1 MMKKGIFFLF
11 IIVNVFVIGANSLTF
26 GNVDYSGIDTSLD
39 YYSPTSASLGYQTF
53 FKPVNAETG
62 DPMPYYNESERMYYV
77 YFLLGNFSGYPKGGI
92 YRTKTKDFA
101 QFQPVLS
108 QILTG
113 EGYDIDS
120 HIGAGSAIK
129 KGKSH
134 YFFYTGFNNSP
145 NPSIVT
151 KAVLEDLSDKWLKEQ
166 TFIINAPEGYDKGE
180 FRDPHVYWDETR
192 NKYVMLVGSRN
203 GGKATIARFQ
213 SDDLDTWQQI
223 EGIAATTSNNP
234 KIYEVETDTW
244 IAECP
249 DIFKMG
255 DKWYLVFSRLDR
267 DDHRKT
273 FYRIAD
279 NPNGPWRKCSDEKG
293 HHETFDGLY
302 LYAAKTVS
310 DGTNRYVSGWA
321 SSGQERQSNGELH
334 WGGML
339 VTHKLIQQA
348 NGKLYPTVPDAVNAK
363 FSKAVEYKDIKQIG
377 SVSGNGNNFTL
388 QNGGKVVFN
397 RNVSSVKI
405 EMKID
410 ASQAQRKFGIAFG
423 AHDNQSDTYNL
434 TFDLSNSNKYNT
446 PALFM
451 SHYDKEY
458 NFTPLI
464 VPENKQFDVK
474 IIIERQVCVMYV
486 NGNVA
491 FTNHISNMEQNPW
504 MIFAD
509 EGVVKFSDIKIFKQ
523 DETPT
528 SGQNLVISN
537 GEDIGVNWWKAGST
551 NVEIVDWHPKDGN
564 STNKAMTIWISKN
577 SDVWS
582 GGGLGGLNIDVNAY
596 NTISMLV
603 YKNVAGTV
611 RLELQDGDGENNK
624 FFVSADY
631 NSPGTWQKLEFPF
644 PSEMKNIK
652 TLLIAPFIDYDLSTI
667 VGEQSR
673 CFWDEVE
680 ATYKIRA
687 SENVLFENDEIVSS
701 QIYSINGTFLGT
713 FNEIEQRQQLP
724 KGIYIIKST
733 RKNGRITVS
742 KMYNTK

>member
-1 MMKKGIFFLF
+1 MIFT
-11 IIVNVFVIGANSLTF
+11 VFFGGCKEELTP
-26 GNVDYSGIDTSLD
+26 NIEKPKIDTTLNYRTPSSLSQA
-39 YYSPTSASLGYQTF
+39 YETF

-62 DPMPYYNESERMYYV
+62 DPMPYYNESDQMYYIN
-77 YFLLGNFSGYPKGGI
+77 FLLGNFSGYPKGGI
-92 YRTKTKDFA
+92 YLTKTKDFA
-101 QFQPVLS
+101 QFLPVS
-108 QILTG
+108 AQILTG
-113 EGYDIDS
+113 ENSDNDKG
-120 HIGAGSAIK
+120 IGTGSCIK
-129 KGKSH
+129 KDNVYH
-134 YFFYTGFNNSP
+134 FFYTGFNN
-145 NPSIVT
+145 NPMPSVAMKATSNMPSGVWT
-151 KAVLEDLSDKWLKEQ
+151 KAPSM
-166 TFIINAPEGYDKGE
+166 IIGAPASYDKGE

-348 NGKLYPTVPDAVNAK
+348 NGKLYPTIPDAVNAK

-377 SVSGNGNNFTL
+377 SVSGNGNSFTL

-397 RNVSSVKI
+397 RNLSSVKI

-434 TFDLSNSNKYNT
+434 TFDLSNANKYNT

-451 SHYDKEY
+451 YHYDKEY

-509 EGVVKFSDIKIFKQ
+509 EGAVKISNIKIFKQ
-523 DETPT
+523 
-528 SGQNLVISN
+528 
-537 GEDIGVNWWKAGST
+537 
-551 NVEIVDWHPKDGN
+551 
-564 STNKAMTIWISKN
+564 
-577 SDVWS
+577 
-582 GGGLGGLNIDVNAY
+582 
-596 NTISMLV
+596 
-603 YKNVAGTV
+603 
-611 RLELQDGDGENNK
+611 
-624 FFVSADY
+624 
-631 NSPGTWQKLEFPF
+631 
-644 PSEMKNIK
+644 
-652 TLLIAPFIDYDLSTI
+652 
-667 VGEQSR
+667 
-673 CFWDEVE
+673 
-680 ATYKIRA
+680 
-687 SENVLFENDEIVSS
+687 
-701 QIYSINGTFLGT
+701 
-713 FNEIEQRQQLP
+713 
-724 KGIYIIKST
+724 
-733 RKNGRITVS
+733 
-742 KMYNTK
+742 